1 MKKIIPIIAIAFLCS
16 MGSLKAQITLQ
27 FTFDSV
33 ENSKDAY
40 EVPYITDIGNNEFK
54 FVFMNSIQN
63 SFSLYNMDM
72 SPYMTNIQI
81 PSTGDSLTQGFS
93 VIYITKTLFD
103 CDSTNIE
110 YVFSDPISGRKPF
123 YVYRTDG
130 TLLLKVDSS
139 DGPYEYGGYTGGSFN
154 ITPIVNTPS
163 GAKLFLQRLEP
174 TGVLNLLVYSLC
186 GTVPVSVYNFPGNGN
201 YVKIYPNPASMVLN
215 FEINAPNNREEFD
228 LVIFDATGKEYNRVN
243 LASIQNKYALDVS
256 KLSSGTYIYSLTT
269 KDKAYQTGKF
279 VITK

>member
-1 MKKIIPIIAIAFLCS
+1 MKKLFPIIAIVFLCS
-16 MGSLKAQITLQ
+16 ISSIKAQITLQ
-27 FTFDSV
+27 FTIDSIDI
-33 ENSKDAY
+33 KY
-40 EVPYITDIGNNEFK
+40 PYPPYVTDIGNNEYK
-54 FVFMNSIQN
+54 FVFTNPKQN
-63 SFSLYNMDM
+63 SFSLYNMDL

-81 PSTGDSLTQGFS
+81 PATGDSLKNGFS
-93 VIYITKTLFD
+93 IIYITKSLFD

-110 YVFSDPISGRKPF
+110 YVFSNPTNWLKPF

-130 TLLLKVDSS
+130 TLLLKVDSA
-139 DGPYEYGGYTGGSFN
+139 DGPYAYGGYAGGAYTVS
-154 ITPIVNTPS
+154 PIINTSS
-163 GAKLFLQRLEP
+163 GAKLFLQKYEHARLDY
-174 TGVLNLLVYSLC
+174 LVYSLC
-186 GTVPVSVYNFPGNGN
+186 GTLPESIYNFPGNEN

-215 FEINAPNNREEFD
+215 FEINAPNNLEEFE

-243 LASIQNKYALDVS
+243 IATTQNKYALDVS

>member
-1 MKKIIPIIAIAFLCS
+1 MKKIITIISLAFLCLT
-16 MGSLKAQITLQ
+16 GSIKAQITLQ

-33 ENSKDAY
+33 NIKNPFF
-40 EVPYITDIGNNEFK
+40 PYCTDIGNNEYK
-54 FVFMNSIQN
+54 YLTVNLVQN

-81 PSTGDSLTQGFS
+81 PSTGDSLKNGFS
-93 VIYITKTLFD
+93 VIYITKSLFD

-110 YVFSDPISGRKPF
+110 YVFENPTDASKPF
-123 YVYRTDG
+123 RIYRTDG
-130 TLLLKVDSS
+130 TLLLQVDSAN
-139 DGPYEYGGYTGGSFN
+139 GPYGYGGYLGGSMVQS
-154 ITPIVNTPS
+154 PIINTSS
-163 GAKLFLQRLEP
+163 GAKLFLQRQCP
-174 TGVLNLLVYSLC
+174 NHIANGLVYSLC
-186 GTVPVSVYNFPGNGN
+186 GNLPESVYNFPGNGN
-201 YVKIYPNPASMVLN
+201 YVKIYPNPASMLLN
-215 FEINAPNNREEFD
+215 FEVNAPNNQEEFD

-243 LASIQNKYALDVS
+243 IDATQNKYALDVS

>member
-1 MKKIIPIIAIAFLCS
+1 MKKLFPIIAIVFLCS
-16 MGSLKAQITLQ
+16 ISSIEAQITLQ
-27 FTFDSV
+27 FTFDSIDI
-33 ENSKDAY
+33 KYAY
-40 EVPYITDIGNNEFK
+40 PPYVTDIGNNEFK
-54 FVFMNSIQN
+54 FVFTNPKQN

-72 SPYMTNIQI
+72 TPYMTNIQI
-81 PSTGDSLTQGFS
+81 PPTGDSLTQGFS
-93 VIYITKTLFD
+93 IIYITKSLFD

-110 YVFSDPISGRKPF
+110 YVFSNPTNWLKPF

-130 TLLLKVDSS
+130 TLLLKVDSA
-139 DGPYEYGGYTGGSFN
+139 DGPYSYGGYAGGAYTVS
-154 ITPIVNTPS
+154 PIINTSS
-163 GAKLFLQRLEP
+163 GTKLFLQKYEHARLDY
-174 TGVLNLLVYSLC
+174 LVYSLC
-186 GTVPVSVYNFPGNGN
+186 GTLPESVYNFPGSVN

-215 FEINAPNNREEFD
+215 FEIDAPNNQEEFD

-243 LASIQNKYALDVS
+243 VAATQNKYMLDVS